1 MHVCRIQEGCI
12 WHSKGITTI
21 LQKKLSKK
29 PEQMGYRR
37 NEYDWCFR
45 KNIEG
50 KQYTIP
56 WHVDDMNI
64 FHVVSNILSSIIS
77 GIGEEHGKI
86 SRMTITRGKIKNI
99 QV

>member
-1 MHVCRIQEGCI
+1 
-12 WHSKGITTI
+12 
-21 LQKKLSKK
+21 
-29 PEQMGYRR
+29 MGYWR

-64 FHVVSNILSSIIS
+64 FHVVSNILSSIIAV
-77 GIGEEHGKI
+77 IGEEHGKI
-86 SRMTITRGKIKNI
+86 SRMTITRGKIKKHPGMTINYSLTVKMILSMVCYIGNI
-99 QV
+99 IYGTP